1 MTDQSDILGEVVAPQ
16 QTATTA
22 VTATT
27 ETAPVDVNAMFKD
40 QLSAIKNDDTGLQKY
55 ASVQDALAG
64 TAHAQGHI
72 KTLEQENVDLQNRLA
87 AAESLRAEQTA
98 HAASTIQQEVYQQ
111 PGVSKEDV
119 YSMVKDIEQ
128 SKVHESNRT
137 SVKDTLISHCN
148 GDAVKA
154 DTLIN
159 ERLQKLNMSRDSLNR
174 LATTSP
180 EAVYELLGLSSK
192 GTTSSYSGGTIN
204 TDAVEMHTKKDV
216 PQARALPI
224 GATGNHLV
232 SAWRDAVADV
242 NNQS

>member
-1 MTDQSDILGEVVAPQ
+1 MTDQSDILGDAVAPQ
-16 QTATTA
+16 QTATQA

-27 ETAPVDVNAMFKD
+27 EAAPVDVNAMFKD

-72 KTLEQENVDLQNRLA
+72 KTLEQENRDLQNRLQ
-87 AAESLRAEQTA
+87 AAEATYAEQTA
-98 HAASTIQQEVYQQ
+98 HAAFTDTQEVYQ
-111 PGVSKEDV
+111 PPAISKEDV
-119 YSMVKDIEQ
+119 YSMVKDIEL
-128 SKVHESNRT
+128 SKVHESNRS
-137 SVKDTLISHCN
+137 SVKDTLMSHCN
-148 GDAVKA
+148 GDAAKA
-154 DTLIN
+154 DSLIN
-159 ERLQKLNMSRDSLNR
+159 ERLKKLNMSRDSLNR

-180 EAVYELLGLSSK
+180 SAVFELLGLKSK
-192 GTTSSYSGGTIN
+192 GTTSNYSSGTIN
-204 TDAVEMHTKKDV
+204 PDAVEMHTKREV

>member
-1 MTDQSDILGEVVAPQ
+1 
-16 QTATTA
+16 
-22 VTATT
+22 
-27 ETAPVDVNAMFKD
+27 MFKD
-40 QLSAIKNDDTGLQKY
+40 QLQAIKNEDTGLQKY

-87 AAESLRAEQTA
+87 AAEAHTAEQTA
-98 HAASTIQQEVYQQ
+98 QAAFTEQQDVYQQ

-154 DTLIN
+154 DTLIT

-180 EAVYELLGLSSK
+180 AAVYELLGLSTK
-192 GTTSSYSGGTIN
+192 GSTSNYSSGSIN
-204 TDAVEMHTKKDV
+204 PDAVEMHTKREV
-216 PQARALPI
+216 PQAKALPI

-242 NNQS
+242 NNQTN